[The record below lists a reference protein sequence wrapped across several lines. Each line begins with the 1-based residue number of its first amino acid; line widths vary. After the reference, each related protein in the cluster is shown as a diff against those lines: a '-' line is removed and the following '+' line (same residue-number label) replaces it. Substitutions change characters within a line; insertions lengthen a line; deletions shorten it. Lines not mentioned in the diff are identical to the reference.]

1 MHSAVCVVQRPVANM
16 RRMAAQSPFLDVPL
30 FPLGTVLYPGGQLQ
44 LRIFEPR
51 YLDLVRECT
60 RNGKAFGVCLILE
73 GAEVGAPASPAAI
86 GTLAHITDFSNREDG
101 LLGIA
106 AEGGSRFRVL
116 RTRVRS
122 DGLLRGDVQRWPD
135 EIPQEVPVEFAL
147 LQTIL
152 ERLIETMG
160 PHWRHAPRSS
170 YDDAVWLGFRLAE
183 LLPLT
188 REEQQQL
195 LEMTD
200 PLQRLATLRDILP
213 RFQKA

>member
-1 MHSAVCVVQRPVANM
+1 
-16 RRMAAQSPFLDVPL
+16 MAAQLSSLDIPL

-51 YLDLVRECT
+51 YLDLVRECSRAGT
-60 RNGKAFGVCLILE
+60 SFGVCLILE
-73 GAEVGAPASPAAI
+73 GAEVGAPAQPAAI
-86 GTLAHITDFSNREDG
+86 GTLARIVDFSHRADG
-101 LLGIA
+101 LLGIS
-106 AEGGSRFRVL
+106 AEGGSRFRVV
-116 RTRVRS
+116 RTRARS
-122 DGLLRGDVQRWPD
+122 DGLLRGEVQLWPD
-135 EIPQEVPVEFAL
+135 EEPRPVPVEYAL

-160 PHWRHAPRSS
+160 PHWRHAPRSA
-170 YDDAVWLGFRLAE
+170 YDEASWLGFRLAE
-183 LLPLT
+183 LLPLA

-200 PLQRLATLRDILP
+200 SLQRLAALRDILP

>member
-1 MHSAVCVVQRPVANM
+1 
-16 RRMAAQSPFLDVPL
+16 MAAQLPYAEVPL
-30 FPLGTVLYPGGQLQ
+30 FPLNTVLYPGGQLQ

-60 RNGKAFGVCLILE
+60 RTGSAFGVCLILD
-73 GAEVGAPASPAAI
+73 GNEVGSPARPAAV
-86 GTLAHITDFSNREDG
+86 GTLARITDFNHRADG
-101 LLGIA
+101 LLGIST
-106 AEGGSRFRVL
+106 EGEGRFRVL

-122 DGLLRGDVQRWPD
+122 DGLLRGEVELWP
-135 EIPQEVPVEFAL
+135 EEGSQQVPVEFAL

-160 PHWRHAPRSS
+160 PHWRHASRDS
-170 YDDAVWLGFRLAE
+170 YEDAGWLGFRLAE
-183 LLPLT
+183 LLPLAGD
-188 REEQQQL
+188 EQQQL

-200 PLQRLATLRDILP
+200 PIRRLATLRDILP

>member
-1 MHSAVCVVQRPVANM
+1 
-16 RRMAAQSPFLDVPL
+16 MAAQLPFIEVPL
-30 FPLGTVLYPGGQLQ
+30 FPLNTVLYPGGQLQ

-60 RNGKAFGVCLILE
+60 RTGSAFGVCLILE
-73 GAEVGAPASPAAI
+73 GNEVGAPARPAAV
-86 GTLAHITDFSNREDG
+86 GTLARITDFNHREDG

-106 AEGGSRFRVL
+106 TEGGERFRVL

-122 DGLLRGDVQRWPD
+122 DGLMRGEVELWPD
-135 EIPQEVPVEFAL
+135 EASQQVPVEYTL

-152 ERLIETMG
+152 ERLIETIG
-160 PHWRHAPRSS
+160 PQWRHAPRSS
-170 YDDAVWLGFRLAE
+170 YDDAGWLSFRLAE
-183 LLPLT
+183 LLPLAGD
-188 REEQQQL
+188 EQQQL

-200 PLQRLATLRDILP
+200 PLRRLATLRDILP

>member
-1 MHSAVCVVQRPVANM
+1 
-16 RRMAAQSPFLDVPL
+16 MAAQLPYTEVPL
-30 FPLGTVLYPGGQLQ
+30 FPLSTVLYPGGQLQ

-60 RNGKAFGVCLILE
+60 RSGSAFGVCLILD
-73 GAEVGAPASPAAI
+73 GHEVGAPALPAAV
-86 GTLAHITDFSNREDG
+86 GTLARITDFHHRDDG

-106 AEGGSRFRVL
+106 AEGGDRFRVV
-116 RTRVRS
+116 RTRARS
-122 DGLLRGDVQRWPD
+122 DGLLRGEVALWPEEPAQD
-135 EIPQEVPVEFAL
+135 VPVEFAL

-152 ERLIETMG
+152 ERLIETIG

-170 YDDAVWLGFRLAE
+170 YEDAGWLGFRLAE
-183 LLPLT
+183 LLPLAG
-188 REEQQQL
+188 EEQQQL

-200 PLQRLATLRDILP
+200 PLQRLAALRDILP